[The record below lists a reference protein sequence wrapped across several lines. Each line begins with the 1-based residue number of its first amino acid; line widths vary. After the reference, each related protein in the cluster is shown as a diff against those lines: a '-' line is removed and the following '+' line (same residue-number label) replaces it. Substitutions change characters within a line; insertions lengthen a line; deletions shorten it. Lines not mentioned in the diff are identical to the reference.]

1 MSFVFILTFGSLL
14 SFGCDKNEALVNDNE
29 LINQIALH
37 NSYDEYRKAQ
47 LENSMNIIN
56 VVYNVEPIHKIWVQK
71 GPNQSFCT
79 IQLSEKDLELK
90 GIEAYQKSAC
100 KVDEKLS
107 HLQEYFPNFEEL
119 EPSIKTQI
127 IEVYN
132 TKVRGSIDIPK
143 PNFSN

>member
-1 MSFVFILTFGSLL
+1 MKKIFIYITLMFLFCS
-14 SFGCDKNEALVNDNE
+14 CEKNEALVNDNE

-37 NSYDEYRKAQ
+37 NAYDEYRKAH

-56 VVYNVEPIHKIWVQK
+56 GVYNVKPIHKIWVQK

-79 IQLSEKDLELK
+79 IHLSEKDLEVK